1 MKLNSLKPAPGS
13 KSPRH
18 RVGRGIGSGWGK
30 TAGRGHKG
38 QRARSGGFHKV
49 GFEGGQMPLH
59 RRLPKRGFNSL
70 THDDIAEVRTSELQ
84 GLEASEIS
92 LDVLKDAGIV
102 SRKALGAKVILSG
115 KLERKVVLKEILVT
129 KGARAMIEGAGG
141 SIHITEKPKV
151 EKKKKE
157 KKKKVQPAEQPEGK
171 EAAKS

>member
-115 KLERKVVLKEILVT
+115 KLERKVALKEILVT